1 MSIWRTLN
9 RLMSNVRNH
18 KNGGFTY
25 ITPNTPRIGTAH
37 TDLEAVLWAVLRS
50 LTHTQGSTGHVSDWT
65 PNPDHVSHWLFTK
78 HYETAMLLIVQ
89 TREPGL
95 RDVKLLKATWDVYGL
110 RCGFPKGG
118 YTAQALS
125 PTLEENL
132 AVFCYR
138 KWSCREFNTKTQMG
152 HWGLFF
158 FFFFRI
164 LTIFSDWMILL
175 DWSTEIS
182 DDTL

>member
-37 TDLEAVLWAVLRS
+37 TDLEAVLWAVIRS
-50 LTHTQGSTGHVSDWT
+50 LTHTQGSTGQVSDWT
-65 PNPDHVSHWLFTK
+65 PNPDHVSHWLFLPNTMRQPWFSL
-78 HYETAMLLIVQ
+78 YRLENRPEMLSYSKP
-89 TREPGL
+89 REMCM
-95 RDVKLLKATWDVYGL
+95 AWDVDSLKGIYGSGLESYL
-110 RCGFPKGG
+110 RRK
-118 YTAQALS
+118 L
-125 PTLEENL
+125 L

-158 FFFFRI
+158 FFF
-164 LTIFSDWMILL
+164 LES
-175 DWSTEIS
+175 
-182 DDTL
+182 